1 MQLIQNFPPLEA
13 LTQPL
18 VKTEQA
24 AHYLLRSPATLHTWS
39 QAAPEDDVPMR
50 PVRIG
55 ARLGWPV
62 EQIRRVVLGVPA

>member
-24 AHYLLRSPATLHTWS
+24 AHYLLRSPPTLHAWA
-39 QAAPEDDVPMR
+39 QAAPEDAVPMR

-62 EQIRRVVLGVPA
+62 QQIRQLVSGA

>member
-1 MQLIQNFPPLEA
+1 MQLTTFPPLDDIR
-13 LTQPL
+13 QPL

-24 AHYLLRSPATLHTWS
+24 AHYLLRQASTLHAWS

-62 EQIRRVVLGVPA
+62 QKIRQLVSGVAA